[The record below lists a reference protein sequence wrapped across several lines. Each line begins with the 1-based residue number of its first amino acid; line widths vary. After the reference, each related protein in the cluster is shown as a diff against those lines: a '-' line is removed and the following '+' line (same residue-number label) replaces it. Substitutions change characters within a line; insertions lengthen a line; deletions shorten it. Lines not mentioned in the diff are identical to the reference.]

1 LGFDVAGTRRLVRV
15 NGTYNIAS
23 RFKGPPS
30 REVDSAWEAYWK
42 VWLVSVDQGALSASL
57 PQHPDAA
64 VRLRVGTHDKRYLAT
79 LEATYQLHCLYNLFR
94 ASYLDAYPDERADCE
109 RDPLRWHERV
119 DHCVD
124 ILRQKLEWYETLH
137 DTHLRALL
145 TVHTSF
151 GSQRSRYHPCHLQL
165 GPGQGAVD
173 TYGWLCFVSAHLVVE
188 RAG

>member
-1 LGFDVAGTRRLVRV
+1 M
-15 NGTYNIAS
+15 
-23 RFKGPPS
+23 
-30 REVDSAWEAYWK
+30 
-42 VWLVSVDQGALSASL
+42 
-57 PQHPDAA
+57 
-64 VRLRVGTHDKRYLAT
+64 RLRGGTHDKRYLAT
-79 LEATYQLHCLYNLFR
+79 LEATHQLHCLYNLFR

-137 DTHLRALL
+137 GTRLRALL
-145 TVHTSF
+145 TVHTSV

-173 TYGWLCFVSAHLVVE
+173 T
-188 RAG
+188 